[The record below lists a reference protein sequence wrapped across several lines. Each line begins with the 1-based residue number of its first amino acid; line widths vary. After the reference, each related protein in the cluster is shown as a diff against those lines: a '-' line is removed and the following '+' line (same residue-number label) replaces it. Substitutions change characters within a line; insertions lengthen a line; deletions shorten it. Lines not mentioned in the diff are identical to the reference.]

1 MHCARNDNA
10 GRDTNKKKPTE
21 HSVMP
26 KALTGITILDF
37 SHLLQGPFATQ
48 LLADMGADVI
58 KIERAGAGD
67 MFRSMT
73 FFAKWVGGSESPNF
87 LAWNRNKRSIALNL
101 KSPKVH
107 AIIMEMAKHADVVVQ
122 NFRPGVLA
130 KLGYGYDDFKAVNP
144 RIIYCS
150 GSGYGEE
157 GPYVDRPGQDMLI
170 QGLAGL
176 IANTGRGDMAPVP
189 AGAGLADQIGAMNMV
204 YGILA
209 ALYYRE
215 KTGKGQKIEVNLLAG
230 LLAHLAQEYVA
241 VLNLGEDFIRPNSGI
256 GHPGMQ
262 APFGIYETKDG
273 HVSIAMSPFKTLYET
288 LNAPALAVYD
298 DLKTLFNKRDEV
310 WEKVNAETSKFTTAD
325 LLKRLLA
332 ADIWCAEV
340 KDIRR
345 AAEDPQVQHMGM
357 LTTYEHPTAGAV
369 RVVSPAVKMSETP
382 ATIDRPAPLV
392 GEHGR
397 EILAEFGVPKSE
409 IEALVASGDMTVQ
422 TA

>member
-1 MHCARNDNA
+1 M
-10 GRDTNKKKPTE
+10 E
-21 HSVMP
+21 LSVPEEQHPP
-26 KALTGITILDF
+26 KALTGVTILDF

-48 LLADMGADVI
+48 LLADMGANVI

-101 KSPKVH
+101 KSKRVH
-107 AIIMEMAKHADVVVQ
+107 ALIMEMAKRADIVVQ

-130 KLGYGYDDFKAVNP
+130 KLGYGYEDFKAVNP
-144 RIIYCS
+144 RVIYCS
-150 GSGYGEE
+150 GSGYGES
-157 GPYVDRPGQDMLI
+157 GPYVERPGQDMLI
-170 QGLAGL
+170 QGLTGL
-176 IANTGRGDMAPVP
+176 VSNTGRGDAAPVP

-204 YGILA
+204 YGILS

-230 LLAHLAQEYVA
+230 MIAHQAQEYVA
-241 VLNLGEDFIRPNSGI
+241 VLNLGEDLVRPSSGI

-262 APFGIYETKDG
+262 APFGIYATKDG
-273 HVSIAMSPFKTLYET
+273 YVSIAMSPFKTLYET
-288 LNAPALAVYD
+288 LGAPQLAVYD
-298 DLKTLFNKRDEV
+298 DLTTLYEKRDEV
-310 WEKVNAETSKFTTAD
+310 WEKVNAETLRFGTVE
-325 LLKRLLA
+325 LLERLLA

-345 AAEDPQVQHMGM
+345 AADDPQVKHMGM
-357 LTTYEHPTAGAV
+357 LTTYQHPKAGTV
-369 RVVSPAVKMSETP
+369 RVPAPAVKMSETP

-392 GEHGR
+392 GQHGR
-397 EILAEFGVPKSE
+397 EILAEFGVPAAE
-409 IEALVASGDMTVQ
+409 IEALVASGEMTV
-422 TA
+422 AEV